1 MSSGSSAPATR
12 YGASFTPRG
21 LPRIL
26 LIVALVLL
34 ACHAALAIIHYRVE
48 ELPWLLRQLF
58 DLDEENN
65 LPTWYSGFLLLVV
78 SVFLWLCG
86 RRKRAD
92 ADPWFGQWYALA
104 VGFLLLS
111 VDEVAGVHETIN
123 SITETSWA
131 IPGGILALMI
141 GLGFTPFL
149 ISLPRRTAGL
159 FVLAGGIYLVGAV
172 GIEIFGTDAGDTLEY
187 SMATLLEEGLEML
200 GVILFL
206 HALLAY
212 MRGPE
217 ARAVHAAVEVGSG

>member
-111 VDEVAGVHETIN
+111 VDEGDQSKRMVIGFGAGASELRVDVQVYQETEFGARRI
-123 SITETSWA
+123 SEGEADASGSKM
-131 IPGGILALMI
+131 PGMAV
-141 GLGFTPFL
+141 P
-149 ISLPRRTAGL
+149 
-159 FVLAGGIYLVGAV
+159 VGAGAAAGRAATSAAISGAMSV
-172 GIEIFGTDAGDTLEY
+172 TREIRGGMSADTKR
-187 SMATLLEEGLEML
+187 
-200 GVILFL
+200 
-206 HALLAY
+206 LAEKIAD
-212 MRGPE
+212 RAE
-217 ARAVHAAVEVGSG
+217 AFYQRQGWL